1 MHIKS
6 LKRVSIKFTAMSLL
20 LMYLIALTEA
30 TILSIR
36 IDFDIHSHTTSWWA
50 ILMSQAY
57 KIATIVLFSL
67 TAEVV
72 VRWIHIRKGLN
83 DGSKFRDPSLKLLL
97 LILAQF
103 ATFGIFYWMSII
115 LVESNVEASR
125 FVGIWRLA
133 WSAAGIGAGI
143 MLLLVAMP
151 VREWLRAVR
160 QDWLAVLAVL
170 MIGIAAWKLG
180 LVARTSWGTFHGS
193 TFWMVQWLL
202 SAFNQDIV
210 SIPANY
216 VLGTKQFN
224 VYIGRACSGY
234 QGMGL
239 IAAFAGGYLW
249 FSRRTLMFPQAFFL
263 LPAGML
269 AVWLLNVFRI
279 TLLLL
284 IGTHISREIAL
295 GGFHYVGGWLC
306 FVAVALTIFVASQ
319 RITFFTGKQ
328 SEIKTGAY
336 ESDSTVAY
344 LAPLMALL
352 VIVMVTRVLTIE
364 FDWLYPLR
372 VLGTAAVI
380 LFFWRKTISRLR
392 SVNTW
397 SVSAIGIG
405 VAVFIIWV
413 GIEWIMGTTETDR
426 AIPDLLQ
433 EMPTWFATA
442 WLIFRVI
449 GSVIT
454 VPIAEELAF
463 RGYALRRLISP
474 DFDKVSLRF
483 TWFSFLLSSILFGA
497 LHGRWVAGTVAGMF
511 YAWALYRRGKVG
523 DAVIAHATTNAL
535 IAMHVLILGKWNYW
549 N

>member
-1 MHIKS
+1 
-6 LKRVSIKFTAMSLL
+6 MS
-20 LMYLIALTEA
+20 
-30 TILSIR
+30 
-36 IDFDIHSHTTSWWA
+36 
-50 ILMSQAY
+50 
-57 KIATIVLFSL
+57 
-67 TAEVV
+67 
-72 VRWIHIRKGLN
+72 
-83 DGSKFRDPSLKLLL
+83 
-97 LILAQF
+97 
-103 ATFGIFYWMSII
+103 
-115 LVESNVEASR
+115 
-125 FVGIWRLA
+125 
-133 WSAAGIGAGI
+133 
-143 MLLLVAMP
+143 
-151 VREWLRAVR
+151 
-160 QDWLAVLAVL
+160 
-170 MIGIAAWKLG
+170 
-180 LVARTSWGTFHGS
+180 
-193 TFWMVQWLL
+193 
-202 SAFNQDIV
+202 
-210 SIPANY
+210 
-216 VLGTKQFN
+216 
-224 VYIGRACSGY
+224 
-234 QGMGL
+234 
-239 IAAFAGGYLW
+239 
-249 FSRRTLMFPQAFFL
+249 
-263 LPAGML
+263 
-269 AVWLLNVFRI
+269 
-279 TLLLL
+279 
-284 IGTHISREIAL
+284 
-295 GGFHYVGGWLC
+295 VGGCVL
-306 FVAVALTIFVASQ
+306 SQ
-319 RITFFTGKQ
+319 GTNNICCVPADNFTGKQ

-483 TWFSFLLSSILFGA
+483 TWFSFIVIHIVRCS
-497 LHGRWVAGTVAGMF
+497 
-511 YAWALYRRGKVG
+511 AWAVG
-523 DAVIAHATTNAL
+523 GWNCCGY
-535 IAMHVLILGKWNYW
+535 VLCLGVVPAG
-549 N
+549 